1 MLGEVKRR
9 KRKIQ
14 GYSLLSPGLRST
26 QGEGAK
32 RAEEALKRFKDG
44 NAFALERAANTGY
57 GSGSTVSVAGG

>member
-1 MLGEVKRR
+1 MAL
-9 KRKIQ
+9 
-14 GYSLLSPGLRST
+14 SLLSPGLRST
-26 QGEGAK
+26 QGESPQGEGAK